1 MGFLFM
7 KNCLKVVFVIIG
19 TLIGAGFASGQEVY
33 LFFYSY
39 GIKGIIGIFISSIL
53 MGIIIYKTLILVKEN
68 DINSYKDLLN
78 VLIKKEENKNFFNI
92 KNVVNIIINMFILI
106 TFFIMIAGFGAY
118 FEQDIGIHSLIG
130 SIVLAILCFF
140 VFRTNQ
146 KGVVKV
152 SEILVPILIVFITI
166 ISILNLKDFDIN
178 NIKNYLIN
186 NNSYNFLLSSVVYCS
201 YNSILLI
208 PVLITL
214 KNYINNKRQVIGIS
228 AISTIIIV
236 LLSISLFFILTK
248 VDVDI
253 SKLEMP
259 TVYVVSKM
267 FKLFEI
273 IYGFIILGSIFTTAV
288 SLGNSFLQNV
298 SKNKKS
304 YTHIAF
310 IMCITSIVI
319 SQIGFSN
326 LINYLYPIFGY
337 LGIVQ
342 IIKLICTNCT
352 KITSLNLS
360 SFNTQ
365 NVLKMNYM
373 FALCRNLEFL
383 DLSKIKTDKG

>member
-39 GIKGIIGIFISSIL
+39 GIKGIIGIFISSVL
-53 MGIIIYKTLILVKEN
+53 MGIIIYKTLILVKDN
-68 DINSYKDLLN
+68 DINNYKNFLN
-78 VLIKKEENKNFFNI
+78 LLIKKEDNKSFFNI
-92 KNVVNIIINMFILI
+92 KNIINIIINMFILV

-118 FEQDIGIHSLIG
+118 FEQQIGISSFIG
-130 SIVLAILCFF
+130 SSILAVLCIIVFKIS
-140 VFRTNQ
+140 Q
-146 KGVVKV
+146 KGVMKV
-152 SEILVPILIVFITI
+152 NEVLVPILIVFITVI
-166 ISILNLKDFDIN
+166 FILNVKDFDLYHLQN
-178 NIKNYLIN
+178 HLA

-214 KNYINNKRQVIGIS
+214 KNYIKSKKQVVNIS
-228 AISTIIIV
+228 IFSIIIVV
-236 LLSISLFFILTK
+236 LLSISLFFLLTK

-259 TVYVVSKM
+259 AVYVVSKM
-267 FKLFEI
+267 YKIFEI

-298 SKNKKS
+298 SKNKRS

-310 IMCITSIVI
+310 IMCITSIGV
-319 SQIGFSN
+319 SQFGFSN

-337 LGIVQ
+337 FGIIQ
-342 IIKLICTNCT
+342 IVRLILKSTNYT
-352 KITSLNLS
+352 KITS
-360 SFNTQ
+360 
-365 NVLKMNYM
+365 K
-373 FALCRNLEFL
+373 
-383 DLSKIKTDKG
+383 

>member
-1 MGFLFM
+1 MSNILR
-7 KNCLKVVFVIIG
+7 VVFVIIG

-39 GIKGIIGIFISSIL
+39 GIKGIIGIFISSIM

-68 DINSYKDLLN
+68 DINNYKDLLN
-78 VLIKKEENKNFFNI
+78 LLIKKEDKKNFLNI
-92 KNVVNIIINMFILI
+92 KKTINIVINMFILI

-118 FEQDIGIHSLIG
+118 FEQEIGINSLIG
-130 SIVLAILCFF
+130 SSVLAILCFI

-178 NIKNYLIN
+178 NIKNYFIN
-186 NNSYNFLLSSVVYCS
+186 NKSYNFLLSSIVYCS

-214 KNYINNKRQVIGIS
+214 KNYINNKRKVINIS
-228 AISTIIIV
+228 VISTIIIV

-259 TVYVVSKM
+259 AVYVVSRMSKI
-267 FKLFEI
+267 FVI
-273 IYGFIILGSIFTTAV
+273 IYGFIIQGSIFTTAV

-304 YTHIAF
+304 YTHIAV
-310 IMCITSIVI
+310 IMCITSIAI
-319 SQIGFSN
+319 SKIGFSN
-326 LINYLYPIFGY
+326 LINFLYPIFGY
-337 LGIVQ
+337 LGIIQ
-342 IIKLICTNCT
+342 IVRLILKKNKLKNP
-352 KITSLNLS
+352 
-360 SFNTQ
+360 
-365 NVLKMNYM
+365 
-373 FALCRNLEFL
+373 
-383 DLSKIKTDKG
+383 

>member
-1 MGFLFM
+1 MSNILR
-7 KNCLKVVFVIIG
+7 VVFVIIG

-68 DINSYKDLLN
+68 DINNYKDFLN
-78 VLIKKEENKNFFNI
+78 LLIKKEGNNNYFNI
-92 KNVVNIIINMFILI
+92 KNIINIIINMFILI
-106 TFFIMIAGFGAY
+106 TFFIMISGFGAY
-118 FEQDIGIHSLIG
+118 FEQEIGINSLIG
-130 SIVLAILCFF
+130 SSVLAILCFI

-178 NIKNYLIN
+178 NIKNYMIN
-186 NNSYNFLLSSVVYCS
+186 NKSYNFLLSSIVYCS

-214 KNYINNKRQVIGIS
+214 KNYINNKRKVISIS
-228 AISTIIIV
+228 VISTIIIV

-259 TVYVVSKM
+259 AVYVVSRMSKI
-267 FKLFEI
+267 FVI

-304 YTHIAF
+304 YTHIAV
-310 IMCITSIVI
+310 IMCITSIAI
-319 SQIGFSN
+319 SKIGFSN
-326 LINYLYPIFGY
+326 LINFLYPIFGY
-337 LGIVQ
+337 LGIIQ
-342 IIKLICTNCT
+342 IVRLTFKKDKLKNP
-352 KITSLNLS
+352 
-360 SFNTQ
+360 
-365 NVLKMNYM
+365 
-373 FALCRNLEFL
+373 
-383 DLSKIKTDKG
+383 